1 MVNDR
6 IQPNK
11 TAQSSKM
18 ENLSLKT
25 VINHLQKNKK
35 ILYERF
41 GVVRI
46 GIFGSFARGKHTSSS
61 DIDIVVEMEEN
72 RKNIHSFLQ
81 LKRYLEKETARKID
95 LGFEHSLKPI
105 VKESI
110 KEQIIY
116 V

>member
-1 MVNDR
+1 
-6 IQPNK
+6 
-11 TAQSSKM
+11 M
-18 ENLSLKT
+18 EKLSLEDIIK
-25 VINHLQKNKK
+25 HLQRNKGY
-35 ILYERF
+35 LYDRF
-41 GVVRI
+41 GVIRI
-46 GIFGSFARGKHTSSS
+46 GVFGSFARGEYTSSS
-61 DIDIVVEMEEN
+61 DIDMVVEMEGN

-105 VKESI
+105 VKERI

>member
-1 MVNDR
+1 
-6 IQPNK
+6 
-11 TAQSSKM
+11 M
-18 ENLSLKT
+18 EKLSLKD
-25 VINHLQKNKK
+25 IIKHLQRNKGY
-35 ILYERF
+35 LYDRF
-41 GVVRI
+41 GVTSI
-46 GIFGSFARGKHTSSS
+46 GIFGSFVRGEHTSSS
-61 DIDIVVEMEEN
+61 DIDMVVEMEEN

-105 VKESI
+105 VKERI

>member
-1 MVNDR
+1 MNELNA
-6 IQPNK
+6 I
-11 TAQSSKM
+11 
-18 ENLSLKT
+18 
-25 VINHLQKNKK
+25 INHLQKNRKF
-35 ILYERF
+35 LYERF
-41 GVVRI
+41 GVIRI
-46 GIFGSFARGKHTSSS
+46 GVFGSFVREEHTSSS
-61 DIDIVVEMEEN
+61 DIDMVVEMEGN

-105 VKESI
+105 VKERI

>member
-1 MVNDR
+1 
-6 IQPNK
+6 
-11 TAQSSKM
+11 M
-18 ENLSLKT
+18 EKLSLEDIIK
-25 VINHLQKNKK
+25 HLQRNKGY
-35 ILYERF
+35 LYDRF
-41 GVVRI
+41 GVTSI
-46 GIFGSFARGKHTSSS
+46 GIFGSFVRGEHTSSS
-61 DIDIVVEMEEN
+61 DIDMVVEMEGN

-105 VKESI
+105 VRERI

>member
-1 MVNDR
+1 
-6 IQPNK
+6 
-11 TAQSSKM
+11 M
-18 ENLSLKT
+18 EKLSLKD
-25 VINHLQKNKK
+25 IIKHLQRNKGY
-35 ILYERF
+35 LYDRF
-41 GVVRI
+41 GVTSI
-46 GIFGSFARGKHTSSS
+46 GIFGSFVRGEHTSSS
-61 DIDIVVEMEEN
+61 DIDMVVEMEGN

-105 VKESI
+105 VKERI